1 MSELSPLRR
10 PNALIHPHLD
20 RAAER
25 RRDGDWLA
33 ARLADPD
40 SRLWPVWRGTR
51 TLIDGPAE
59 APAAVSMAPVGSP
72 SGGAWRKRASE
83 IVFLGLLDGR
93 AQFAVAFG
101 DEPGDGRALAD
112 AFTAE
117 IVPGRFADLREM
129 GSLLPADEAAMAAYA
144 RAIIW
149 WHRRHRFCGICGTP
163 TAPEEG
169 GHLRRC
175 TNPDCAQPTFPRT
188 DPAVIVLVH
197 DGDRILLGRQRGWP
211 AAMHSVL
218 AGFVEPGES
227 LESCVVREVFEES
240 GVRVDDIRYHSSQP
254 WPFPQSLMVGFFA
267 RATNRDLAM
276 DEGELEALGWFD
288 RATVAAAP
296 AEMRTDIPFSLP
308 RRLSVARRLIDDW
321 LAGNVPLD

>member
-1 MSELSPLRR
+1 MSLSPAERR
-10 PNALIHPHLD
+10 LNPLIHPDLD

-25 RRDGDWLA
+25 RGDADWLA
-33 ARLADPD
+33 ACLADPA
-40 SRLWPVWRGTR
+40 SQLHPVWRGTR
-51 TLIDGPAE
+51 TLIDGPE
-59 APAAVSMAPVGSP
+59 AAPSAVTLAPVGGP
-72 SGGAWRKRASE
+72 TGEAWRARARE
-83 IVFLGLLDGR
+83 IVFLGLVAGR
-93 AQFAVAFG
+93 AQFAVSFG

-129 GSLLPADEAAMAAYA
+129 GALLPADQAALAAYA
-144 RAIIW
+144 RAIVW
-149 WHRRHRFCGICGTP
+149 WHRRHRFCGICGAATEP
-163 TAPEEG
+163 AEA
-169 GHLRRC
+169 GHVRRC
-175 TNPDCAQPTFPRT
+175 TAETCGQSTFPRT

-240 GVRVDDIRYHSSQP
+240 GVRVDEIRYHSSQP

-267 RATNRDLAM
+267 RAQNRDLVM
-276 DEGELEALGWFD
+276 DESELETLGWFD
-288 RATVAAAP
+288 RATIAAAP
-296 AEMRTDIPFSLP
+296 SEMRTDMPFSLP
-308 RRLSVARRLIDDW
+308 RRLSIARRLIEDW
-321 LAGNVPLD
+321 LTGAFPTG